1 MSALLTSGQGSAES
15 EDVPGPLGLAY
26 MAAFVQFPREALA
39 RRLRGSRAPGSTG
52 TSVLTP
58 EGVCDVGSPRGPG
71 GGGRGH
77 AHRAGGRHP
86 VLLRF
91 ALLCPNLTRASLVSP
106 TASQVFVKLL
116 IFLLATQE
124 TTSRAPPAPQAG
136 RDPGELQGPG
146 NHGIT
151 REKGQGF

>member
-1 MSALLTSGQGSAES
+1 MS
-15 EDVPGPLGLAY
+15 D
-26 MAAFVQFPREALA
+26 
-39 RRLRGSRAPGSTG
+39 LRVAQAG
-52 TSVLTP
+52 
-58 EGVCDVGSPRGPG
+58 EG
-71 GGGRGH
+71 GGMHTGQV
-77 AHRAGGRHP
+77 AGTP
-86 VLLRF
+86 VLLRL

-106 TASQVFVKLL
+106 TASQVFAKLL